1 MLACTRLAL
10 HKGKEMRQVQR
21 FDMRGNTWP
30 SEDGEI
36 VSYKDYAAL
45 EKERNAEYE
54 NWQKQCATLQQK
66 LDAAN
71 TELARYSMSA
81 GQADQFAAEAK
92 AVRKAL
98 GYAENAEDVAPVD
111 LLEKIAGLR
120 AEGVEMCAAKMKQT
134 SSLSLNHIAEG
145 ILQYAA
151 ELRAETDTTPSQYE
165 SLAGGK

>member
-1 MLACTRLAL
+1 MSEV
-10 HKGKEMRQVQR
+10 KR
-21 FDMRGNTWP
+21 FIDVNN
-30 SEDGEI
+30 SIE
-36 VSYKDYAAL
+36 
-45 EKERNAEYE
+45 EYSQGPRVKFE
-54 NWQKQCATLQQK
+54 AYDALQQK

-120 AEGVEMCAAKMKQT
+120 AEGVEMCAAKMKAT
-134 SSLSLNHIAEG
+134 SSLALNHIAEG
-145 ILQYAA
+145 ILQYASQ
-151 ELRAETDTTPSQYE
+151 LRAETDTTPSQYE

>member
-10 HKGKEMRQVQR
+10 HKGKEM
-21 FDMRGNTWP
+21 
-30 SEDGEI
+30 SEGLTI
-36 VSYKDYAAL
+36 NQLA
-45 EKERNAEYE
+45 ERNALLVTE
-54 NWQKQCATLQQK
+54 NAALQQK

-71 TELARYSMSA
+71 KELARYSMSA

-98 GYAENAEDVAPVD
+98 GYADNAEDVAPVD

-120 AEGVEMCAAKMKQT
+120 AEGMEMFADISDALAEEEYGDDWRSSEFIRYSAMK
-134 SSLSLNHIAEG
+134 ARF
-145 ILQYAA
+145 YAA
-151 ELRAETDTTPSQYE
+151 QLRAETDTTPSRYE